1 MLLED
6 ADELLELR
14 RVLCRILQL
23 EAAGAECGGRGHGQG
38 GEHVLDVFDTAQ
50 IQELL
55 TQHALDTIACTEHI
69 AYLRV
74 LDGGFD
80 DAGQRGVDGRRRST
94 GLCD

>member
-6 ADELLELR
+6 TDELLELR
-14 RVLCRILQL
+14 RVLRRILQL
-23 EAAGAECGGRGHGQG
+23 ETAGAECGGRGHGQG
-38 GEHVLDVFDTAQ
+38 VEQVLDVFDAAQ

-69 AYLRV
+69 AYLRIP
-74 LDGGFD
+74 DGGLD
-80 DAGQRGVDGRRRST
+80 DAGQRGIDGRRRST